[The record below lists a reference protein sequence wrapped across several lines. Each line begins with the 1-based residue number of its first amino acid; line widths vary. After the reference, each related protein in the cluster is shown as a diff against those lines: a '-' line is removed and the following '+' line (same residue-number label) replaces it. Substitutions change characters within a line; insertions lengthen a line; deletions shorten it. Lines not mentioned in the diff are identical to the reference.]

1 MTDAIQE
8 LRKWMAFVWTGKA
21 FVWRWCLQ
29 NRHFLVVA
37 AILTFVWA
45 GWAII
50 MAWTDAVFHKE
61 AVPWPVRVEVDP
73 VEFRMLSL
81 SDSFGPDNRFELAGD
96 GELFSPRD
104 RELFVTDS
112 GDVLEGLDG
121 RLYYKDRSGR
131 QVFTGKLSELK
142 RKKNGERVLD
152 GEPDGE
158 RTISKEVRESL
169 AIGTSLDSSAVKVRK
184 STWYVSRTYIDRKT
198 PPGRRY
204 RLWQLDV
211 TYYTGTMDKAPHF
224 PERCLTAAGMRLG
237 PQGGTGFNVPGAPEV
252 WGDKPVICRF
262 VQYHNPQGNFE
273 NRRVQYYVYS
283 LNGYPESS
291 WKAVRLKTASIF
303 GEYNYFAKIQFHS
316 LNEIENLD
324 EAKQA
329 AEEFVK
335 YMLPEV
341 LKVLPMPEDI
351 KRLESGAQ

>member
-1 MTDAIQE
+1 MTEATKD
-8 LRKWMAFVWTGKA
+8 FSTGGIS
-21 FVWRWCLQ
+21 VGQWCLQ
-29 NRHFLVVA
+29 NRHFLIVVSVLA
-37 AILTFVWA
+37 VVWL
-45 GWAII
+45 GWLVL
-50 MAWTDAVFHKE
+50 MNKYKAVFQKE
-61 AVPWPVRVEVDP
+61 AVAWPKGVEVDP
-73 VEFRMLSL
+73 DDFRMLSL
-81 SDSFGPDNRFELAGD
+81 AKSFGPDNRFELAGD

-131 QVFTGKLSELK
+131 QMFTGKLSELK
-142 RKKNGERVLD
+142 RKKNGERILD

-169 AIGTSLDSSAVKVRK
+169 AIGTLLDSAAVGDRK
-184 STWYVSRTYIDRKT
+184 SGWYVSRTYIDRKKT
-198 PPGRRY
+198 PGRRY

-224 PERCLTAAGMRLG
+224 PERCLEAAGMVLG
-237 PQGGTGFNVPGAPEV
+237 EMDNVKFKAPDAAGL
-252 WGDKPVICRF
+252 WGDNPVTCRF
-262 VQYHNPQGNFE
+262 VEYNNPRGSFGN
-273 NRRVQYYVYS
+273 RHVQYYVYS

-303 GEYNYFAKIQFHS
+303 GKYTYFAKIQFNP
-316 LNEIENLD
+316 LNEIEDMD

-329 AEEFVK
+329 TEEFVK

-351 KRLESGAQ
+351 KRLDSGAQ